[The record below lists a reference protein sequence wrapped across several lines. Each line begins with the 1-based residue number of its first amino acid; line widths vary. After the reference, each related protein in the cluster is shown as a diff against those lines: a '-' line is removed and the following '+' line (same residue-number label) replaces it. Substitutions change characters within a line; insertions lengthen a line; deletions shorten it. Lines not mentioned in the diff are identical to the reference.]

1 MKVAIGVLQ
10 LARQGDM
17 WLGLQDKPQWHYNM
31 VLNDVELGLVLSQG
45 FGLDAVGFL
54 NQWLLIPE
62 WH

>member
-1 MKVAIGVLQ
+1 
-10 LARQGDM
+10 M